1 MGGVISTMQDLSFF
15 KGKRVFLTGHTGF
28 KGSWMSRILVTNG
41 AILTGFSLM
50 PPTEPN
56 LFELADISDKMT
68 SAIGDIRD
76 EEALL

>member
-1 MGGVISTMQDLSFF
+1 
-15 KGKRVFLTGHTGF
+15 
-28 KGSWMSRILVTNG
+28 MSRILVTNG

-76 EEALL
+76 EEACGGLF